1 MPYDDASM
9 GHLVNRAARL
19 FRQLA
24 DRRLAPL
31 GLASGHLPVLTALMS
46 AEALSQKEL
55 TKHAGIEQPT
65 MAATLSRMERDK
77 IIERR
82 VDPNDRRS
90 SLFSLAPSTRCKLES
105 VKKVTASINETALA
119 HLAIEDRAK
128 FRTLL
133 CEVIDAMEQAFEG

>member
-1 MPYDDASM
+1 MLYGDASM

-31 GLASGHLPVLTALMS
+31 GLSSGHLPVLTALMS

-55 TKHAGIEQPT
+55 TEHAGIEQPT

-90 SLFSLAPSTRCKLES
+90 SLFSLAPSTRDKAETI
-105 VKKVTASINETALA
+105 KTVTASINGTSLA
-119 HLAIEDRAK
+119 HLAADDRAK

-133 CEVIDAMEQAFEG
+133 LEVIDAMEQAVES